1 MMTSSHTLLNHR
13 EHLNVAK
20 SIYKLSQEKFVLLQP
35 ESIPSFKP
43 DSQAVETTLR
53 AVEELK
59 GVLGYHLQEAL
70 AAENPTSQT
79 SGGKASSGP
88 SAEAHRAQTLAA
100 IKREESIL
108 QQEASSVHTQIRTLE
123 AQLQALKSKQH
134 EIDEKRVQLQQRS
147 KFVLDSMGSSRPLAG
162 TLPSSHYRDELAV
175 VQALGGL
182 MAGPS
187 NQVTLPAPMRE
198 VVHQSRASAPFECF
212 ENGVR
217 VLEFSL
223 ATLNELPGKLSF
235 SKQRISQAEKL
246 LQLMGPSST
255 SSAVQLKQ
263 KEEAEK
269 LLAENMKVSDD
280 IVKNA
285 SQVMSPSHNLY
296 LALRD

>member
-1 MMTSSHTLLNHR
+1 MNTAR
-13 EHLNVAK
+13 

-43 DSQAVETTLR
+43 DSQAVESTLR
-53 AVEELK
+53 AIEELK

-70 AAENPTSQT
+70 AVENPSSHV
-79 SGGKASSGP
+79 SGGKNSSGP
-88 SAEAHRAQTLAA
+88 SAEAQRVQTLAA

-108 QQEASSVHTQIRTLE
+108 QQEASSVQSQVRALE
-123 AQLQALKSKQH
+123 AQLQALRSKQQ
-134 EIDEKRVQLQQRS
+134 EIEEKKAQLQQRS
-147 KFVLDSMGSSRPLAG
+147 KFVHDSMGSSRPISAV
-162 TLPSSHYRDELAV
+162 LPSSHYRDELAV

-187 NQVTLPAPMRE
+187 SQPSLPPPVRE
-198 VVHQSRASAPFECF
+198 AVHDSRSSAPIELF

-223 ATLNELPGKLSF
+223 ATLNELPSKVSF

-246 LQLMGPSST
+246 LHLMGTASS

-263 KEEAEK
+263 KEEAER
-269 LLAENMKVSDD
+269 LLADNMKVAED
-280 IVKNA
+280 IFKGA
-285 SQVMSPSHNLY
+285 SQVRVRPVIRPLTSDPCPLESL
-296 LALRD
+296 